1 VFCLNSARA
10 EHIVV
15 MGNVSGFWNS
25 DTIRIVG
32 DITISD
38 DSSLI
43 INPGVVV
50 EFYGHYKIKVKGNV
64 VAAGNENQLIKFTVH
79 DTTGFADTTSTS
91 GGWHGFVYQNL
102 SSFADSSKFIYC
114 VFEFGKAVDS
124 ILAGRYGGAFMILN
138 FSKILFTNCRFDN
151 NYAYHWGGA
160 MYVKDADIGIHHSV
174 FMNNYCGQ
182 AGIPYGYGGALC
194 FVSSRPD
201 VSYNYFENNSST
213 GIGGAASFEY
223 SDAIVQYNTFY
234 KNKSALGGAIGYL
247 RSYPVNVVS
256 NNLVDQN
263 ESLFFGGGIACI
275 RSNTKFVNNTVVN
288 NSSTYGGGFYAN
300 DSAFPSNYNTIFYG
314 NFAFEGV
321 EVYIWDVYSA
331 PDFYYCNV
339 PGGIMG
345 FSGSGGQEG
354 YHGIFVFNMDTV
366 PMFTGSGDHPYSLN
380 RESPFVDAGTPDTM
394 ALQIP
399 LKDFAGNARI
409 YNNRI
414 DIGAYEWNPGEGLR
428 NKVKET
434 VLSASP
440 NPCNQ
445 SASISFTLI
454 RSGKVAVRIYDQNGK
469 LIRDFDSQQY
479 TTGKCSLNWDLTDI
493 SGNKVSFGV
502 YYCRI
507 TGDDL
512 TGSTKIIVTP

>member
-1 VFCLNSARA
+1 
-10 EHIVV
+10 
-15 MGNVSGFWNS
+15 
-25 DTIRIVG
+25 
-32 DITISD
+32 
-38 DSSLI
+38 
-43 INPGVVV
+43 
-50 EFYGHYKIKVKGNV
+50 
-64 VAAGNENQLIKFTVH
+64 
-79 DTTGFADTTSTS
+79 
-91 GGWHGFVYQNL
+91 
-102 SSFADSSKFIYC
+102 
-114 VFEFGKAVDS
+114 
-124 ILAGRYGGAFMILN
+124 
-138 FSKILFTNCRFDN
+138 
-151 NYAYHWGGA
+151 
-160 MYVKDADIGIHHSV
+160 
-174 FMNNYCGQ
+174 
-182 AGIPYGYGGALC
+182 
-194 FVSSRPD
+194 
-201 VSYNYFENNSST
+201 
-213 GIGGAASFEY
+213 
-223 SDAIVQYNTFY
+223 
-234 KNKSALGGAIGYL
+234 
-247 RSYPVNVVS
+247 
-256 NNLVDQN
+256 VDQN